1 MKEISR
7 RAMNNES
14 EGMACGPSGI
24 YAVDAEIV
32 VEDEGKIVYL
42 HTQWVS
48 EVADSILFEATTE
61 SVYDEIAKINELI
74 NGDFDEFEEACK
86 VLDRIRAKKGLS
98 KNEGIDISERYA
110 EQYQQLVQMMQEIL
124 DQDGMEFDLT
134 TMRNKDEDFDDE
146 DFDEEDEDYE
156 DEDFEY
162 ELPESV
168 DKKTLY
174 LMRLFLETDIET
186 ESVFK
191 DMDGGN
197 QKYDEVRLQAVNE
210 RIEDESD
217 YLAWKQAYLEEE
229 YTKVK
234 DQKFLTCTYLFAGIG
249 QYEMTIPADEKKSFL
264 EWIRAN
270 GSAFFGGER
279 NATEEEIKRMIALN
293 APVDFE

>member
-14 EGMACGPSGI
+14 EGMACGPSGL
-24 YAVDAEIV
+24 YAIDAEIV
-32 VEDEGKIVYL
+32 VDDEGKIVYL
-42 HTQWVS
+42 HTQWVD
-48 EVADSILFEATTE
+48 EVPDSILFEATTE
-61 SVYDEIAKINELI
+61 SIYDEMVKINELM
-74 NGDFDEFEEACK
+74 NGDNDEFDEA
-86 VLDRIRAKKGLS
+86 VDVMNRIRAEKNFG

-124 DQDGMEFDLT
+124 DQDEMGFNLT
-134 TMRNKDEDFDDE
+134 TMSYDDDE

-156 DEDFEY
+156 DEDFEF

-168 DKKTLY
+168 DKNTLY

-191 DMDGGN
+191 DMDGGS
-197 QKYDEVRLQAVNE
+197 QKYEEIQLQAVNE

-217 YLAWKQAYLEEE
+217 YSAWKQAYLDEE
-229 YTKVK
+229 YAKVK

-249 QYEMTIPADEKKSFL
+249 QYEMTIPAEEKKSFL
-264 EWIRAN
+264 EWIQAN

-279 NATEEEIKRMIALN
+279 NATEEEIKRMIALH
-293 APVDFE
+293 APVSFE